1 MGKVISLYLDY
12 INKLENTI
20 KILDARINR
29 QRE

>member
-1 MGKVISLYLDY
+1 MGSVIRIYLEY
-12 INKLENTI
+12 ISKLENTI